1 MLIIIPIIIANVH
14 SAVWPF
20 YFILY
25 LPYIAEQLIYAII
38 TVDYKYLYKRVH
50 LFFRRKKL
58 NNVIFMIKYG
68 KWWCV
73 LCNIT

>member
-38 TVDYKYLYKRVH
+38 TVDYKYLYKEYIYF
-50 LFFRRKKL
+50 LEEK
-58 NNVIFMIKYG
+58 IKS
-68 KWWCV
+68 K
-73 LCNIT
+73 